1 MANSKG
7 RRPFGTIRKLPSGR
21 YQARYWGPDGVRRA
35 ADDTFATKTEANEWL
50 TLKEAE
56 LLEGEWIDPDAGA
69 VPVADYGATW
79 IEERPGLR
87 PKTVLI
93 YTGLLRC
100 HIAPHFEHVTVAEV
114 TLARVRRW
122 RKKLLDSGVSEVTA
136 AKAYRLL
143 RAIFNTALDDGLLRR
158 NPCRMTGGGTEYSP
172 ERPVLTVTQV
182 YALADAVGLRYRAL
196 ILLAAFTSLR
206 WAELAAL
213 TPEDIDLDARTVRV
227 TRQLYYHG
235 AGHSFG
241 PPKSRAG
248 IRVVDFPELIVPDVR
263 EHLVWVPSSALVFA
277 TSTGSP
283 LSHSNFRRRVW
294 LPALAAVGL
303 EGVHLHDL
311 RHTGNQLTAN
321 AGANPRELMTRMGHD
336 SERAALIYLHSSRG
350 RQRALTDAVGEA
362 ARAELARSRPRNAS
376 KLEGTQRA
384 RARHSRS
391 ASVDRQGFLP
401 AQEVRPDRD
410 SNAGPTA

>member
-7 RRPFGTIRKLPSGR
+7 RRRRFGTIRRLPSGR
-21 YQARYWGPDGVRRA
+21 YQVRYPGPDGVVRP
-35 ADDTFATKTEANEWL
+35 ADDTFATKTEAEEWL

-56 LLEGEWIDPDAGA
+56 ILEDDWIDPKAGEVF
-69 VPVADYGATW
+69 VPDYGSTW
-79 IEERPGLR
+79 IGERPGLR
-87 PKTVLI
+87 PKTILI
-93 YTGLLRC
+93 YRGLLRS

-143 RAIFNTALDDGLLRR
+143 RAIFNTALDDGLIRR
-158 NPCRMTGGGTEYSP
+158 NPCRIKGADRENSP

-213 TPEDIDLDARTVRV
+213 TPADINLDARTVRV

-235 AGHSFG
+235 AGYSFG

-248 IRVVDFPELIVPDVR
+248 VRVVSFPELIVPDVR
-263 EHLVWVPSSALVFA
+263 KHLEWLPSSATLAFA
-277 TSTGSP
+277 SSTGSP
-283 LSHSNFRRRVW
+283 LAHSNFRNRVW

-303 EGVHLHDL
+303 AGIHLHDL

-321 AGANPRELMTRMGHD
+321 AGANPKELMARMGHD
-336 SERAALIYLHSSRG
+336 SERAALIYLHSTAE
-350 RQRALTDAVGEA
+350 RQRALADAVGEA
-362 ARAELARSRPRNAS
+362 ARAELAKS
-376 KLEGTQRA
+376 KKPKKAKPSGTRTAQNR
-384 RARHSRS
+384 RS
-391 ASVDRQGFLP
+391 AAEPVPDL
-401 AQEVRPDRD
+401 RPDRD

>member
-1 MANSKG
+1 MANGKG
-7 RRPFGTIRKLPSGR
+7 RQRWFGTIRRLPSGR
-21 YQARYWGPDGVRRA
+21 YQARYHDPDGVRRA
-35 ADDTFATKTEANEWL
+35 ADDTFATKTAAQDWL

-56 LLEGEWIDPDAGA
+56 LLEGEWVDPDAGA
-69 VPVADYGATW
+69 VFVADYAATW

-100 HIAPHFEHVTVAEV
+100 HIAPHFEHVTAAEV

-122 RKKLLDSGVSEVTA
+122 RRKLLDSGVSEVTA

-143 RAIFNTALDDGLLRR
+143 RAVFNTALDDGLIRR
-158 NPCRMTGGGTEYSP
+158 NPCRIKGAGTEHSP
-172 ERPVLTVTQV
+172 ERPVLTVIQV

-206 WAELAAL
+206 WGELAAL
-213 TPEDIDLDARTVRV
+213 RPGDIDLDARTVRV

-248 IRVVDFPELIVPDVR
+248 VRDVDFPELIVPDLR
-263 EHLVWVPSSALVFA
+263 EHMDWLPSSAALVFA
-277 TSTGSP
+277 SSTGSP
-283 LSHSNFRRRVW
+283 LSHSNFRQRIW
-294 LPALAAVGL
+294 LPTLAAVGL
-303 EGVHLHDL
+303 EGFHLHDL

-321 AGANPRELMTRMGHD
+321 AGANPRELMARMGHD
-336 SERAALIYLHSSRG
+336 SERAALVYLHSSRE
-350 RQRALTDAVGEA
+350 RQRALADAVGEA
-362 ARAELARSRPRNAS
+362 ARAELAKSKRTKKAS
-376 KLEGTQRA
+376 PKGTRRA
-384 RARHSRS
+384 RNGR
-391 ASVDRQGFLP
+391 P
-401 AQEVRPDRD
+401 A
-410 SNAGPTA
+410 AGGDV

>member
-1 MANSKG
+1 MAKRRFG
-7 RRPFGTIRKLPSGR
+7 RVRRLSSGR
-21 YQARYWGPDGVRRA
+21 YQARYLGPDGIDRPA
-35 ADDTFATKTEANEWL
+35 PDTFATKTDAEVWL
-50 TLKEAE
+50 TMKEAE
-56 LLEGEWIDPDAGA
+56 IRRGDWLNPNAGT
-69 VPVADYGATW
+69 VLITDYGAAW

-143 RAIFNTALDDGLLRR
+143 RAIFNTALDDGLIRR
-158 NPCRMTGGGTEYSP
+158 NPCHIKGADRENSP

-182 YALADAVGLRYRAL
+182 YALANAVGLRYRAL

-213 TPEDIDLDARTVRV
+213 TAADIDLEARTVRV
-227 TRQLYYHG
+227 TRQLYYHQ
-235 AGHSFG
+235 AGYSFR

-248 IRVVDFPELIVPDVR
+248 VRVVAFPELIVPDVR
-263 EHLVWVPSSALVFA
+263 EHLDWLPASAALVFA
-277 TSTGSP
+277 SSNGSP
-283 LSHSNFRRRVW
+283 LSHSNFRNRVW

-303 EGVHLHDL
+303 EGIHLHDL

-321 AGANPRELMTRMGHD
+321 AGANPRELMAGMGHD
-336 SERAALIYLHSSRG
+336 SERAALIYLHSTAA
-350 RQRALTDAVGEA
+350 RQRALADAVGKT
-362 ARAELARSRPRNAS
+362 ARAELANS
-376 KLEGTQRA
+376 KKRTAAKPSGTQRA
-384 RARHSRS
+384 RNGR
-391 ASVDRQGFLP
+391 P
-401 AQEVRPDRD
+401 A
-410 SNAGPTA
+410 AGTGE

>member
-1 MANSKG
+1 MANGKG
-7 RRPFGTIRKLPSGR
+7 RQRWFGTIRRLPSGR
-21 YQARYWGPDGVRRA
+21 YQARYHDPDGVRRA
-35 ADDTFATKTEANEWL
+35 ADDTFATKTAAQDWL

-56 LLEGEWIDPDAGA
+56 LLEGEWVDPDAGA
-69 VPVADYGATW
+69 VFVADYAATW
-79 IEERPGLR
+79 IGERPGLR

-100 HIAPHFEHVTVAEV
+100 HIAPHFGHVTVAEV

-143 RAIFNTALDDGLLRR
+143 RAVFNTALDDGLIKR
-158 NPCRMTGGGTEYSP
+158 NPCRIKGAGTEDSP

-213 TPEDIDLDARTVRV
+213 RPGDIDLDARTVRV

-248 IRVVDFPELIVPDVR
+248 VRDVDFPELIVPDLR
-263 EHLVWVPSSALVFA
+263 EHLDWLPSSAALVFA
-277 TSTGSP
+277 SSTGSP
-283 LSHSNFRRRVW
+283 LSHSNFRQRVW

-321 AGANPRELMTRMGHD
+321 AGANPRELMARMGHD
-336 SERAALIYLHSSRG
+336 SERAALIYLHSSRSVSVPWPT
-350 RQRALTDAVGEA
+350 RW
-362 ARAELARSRPRNAS
+362 ARLLAPSWRSRKGPRR
-376 KLEGTQRA
+376 LPQRA
-384 RARHSRS
+384 RGGHEIAVR
-391 ASVDRQGFLP
+391 LP
-401 AQEVRPDRD
+401 GLRV
-410 SNAGPTA
+410 

>member
-1 MANSKG
+1 MASGKG
-7 RRPFGTIRKLPSGR
+7 RQRWFGTIRRLPSGR
-21 YQARYWGPDGVRRA
+21 YQARYHDPDGVRRA
-35 ADDTFATKTEANEWL
+35 ADDTFATKTAAQDWL

-56 LLEGEWIDPDAGA
+56 LLEGEWVDPDAGA
-69 VPVADYGATW
+69 VFVADYAATW

-122 RKKLLDSGVSEVTA
+122 RRKLLDSGVSEVTA

-143 RAIFNTALDDGLLRR
+143 RAVFNTALDDGLIRR
-158 NPCRMTGGGTEYSP
+158 NPCRIKGAGTEHSP

-213 TPEDIDLDARTVRV
+213 RPGDIDLDARAVRV

-248 IRVVDFPELIVPDVR
+248 VRDVDFPELIVPDLR
-263 EHLVWVPSSALVFA
+263 EHMDWLPSSAALVFA
-277 TSTGSP
+277 SSTGSP
-283 LSHSNFRRRVW
+283 LSHSNFRQRIW
-294 LPALAAVGL
+294 LPGLAAVGL

-321 AGANPRELMTRMGHD
+321 AGANPRELMARMGHD
-336 SERAALIYLHSSRG
+336 SERAALVYLHSSRE
-350 RQRALTDAVGEA
+350 RQRALADAVGEA
-362 ARAELARSRPRNAS
+362 ARAELAKS
-376 KLEGTQRA
+376 KRTKKAPPKGTRRA
-384 RARHSRS
+384 RNGRS
-391 ASVDRQGFLP
+391 A
-401 AQEVRPDRD
+401 
-410 SNAGPTA
+410 AGGAV